1 MSWHTISCPDNS
13 LMMHIQTRLLLATLA
28 VPALGKAGSFAQS
41 PPPNDDF
48 ANRSLLAGNSVTV
61 TGTLQ
66 NATLQAGEPGA
77 YFPPYSAV
85 GGASVWWS
93 WTADT
98 SGRVTLEVLSLSTNA
113 LKLGGLDVW
122 TGTDFSSGLSFVAGI
137 SIDTGRHPFVSF
149 SASAG
154 TTYQVR
160 FLGTNFG
167 DFTLK
172 LTQTN
177 LPIVMVQPLSR
188 TVSTNESVFFGV
200 IAGGAGPLTYQWRF
214 NGTDLWGETAAILA
228 LDYLRTNQSGS
239 YSVVVSNA
247 AGGVSSD
254 VANLTVSETAK
265 IPCLTSAR
273 GPDAQF
279 GFTILGEIG
288 RFYRVESSTNL
299 IDWSEEKSFPQEF
312 IYYDSP
318 SSRART
324 GVVYNNGL
332 PFFLPESSQQKC
344 YRATLYTPVL
354 PACIN
359 NLAQLRFAKELWSS
373 QNDQLGRYIPTG
385 IDIAYNFKNAG
396 LPCCPL
402 GEPGCFDCS
411 YILQQVADN
420 PICIISSSHRLEQ
433 PEY

>member
-1 MSWHTISCPDNS
+1 
-13 LMMHIQTRLLLATLA
+13 MMHIQTRLLLAAFALL
-28 VPALGKAGSFAQS
+28 ALGRMCSFAQS
-41 PPPNDDF
+41 QPPNDDF
-48 ANRSLLAGNSVTV
+48 ANRTMLAGTSITF

-66 NATLQAGEPGA
+66 NATFQPGEPLGQSTGS
-77 YFPPYSAV
+77 YSPPYYAQVQSS
-85 GGASVWWS
+85 SVWWQ
-93 WTADT
+93 WTADS
-98 SGRVTLEVLSLSTNA
+98 SGPVTLEVLRLSTNT

-137 SIDTGRHPFVSF
+137 SLDIGRHPFVSF
-149 SASAG
+149 SANAG
-154 TTYQVR
+154 TIYQVR

-167 DFTLK
+167 DFALK

-200 IAGGAGPLTYQWRF
+200 LASGAGPLTYQWRF
-214 NGTDLWGETAAILA
+214 NGTDLPGETAPIIGM
-228 LDYLRTNQSGS
+228 DYLSTNQSGS

-247 AGGVSSD
+247 AGGVSSG
-254 VANLTVSETAK
+254 VANLTVSEATK
-265 IPCLTSAR
+265 TPCLTSAR
-273 GPDAQF
+273 GADGQF
-279 GFTILGEIG
+279 GFAILGEIG

-318 SSRART
+318 SSQART

-332 PFFLPESSQQKC
+332 PFFLPKSSQQMF
-344 YRATLYTPVL
+344 YRTTLYTPVL

-359 NLAQLRFAKELWSS
+359 HLAQLRFAKELWSS
-373 QNDQLGRYIPTG
+373 LNDQLGRYIPTG
-385 IDIAYNFKNAG
+385 SDIAYNFKNAA
-396 LPCCPL
+396 LPFCPL

-420 PICIISSSHRLEQ
+420 PICKISSSHRLEQ